1 MTYAAYTQM
10 AQKNIM
16 CECGGVGGGANDK
29 ANETKQVNNETK
41 KVGELKNVPLSIL
54 ATSLSLKL
62 HT

>member
-1 MTYAAYTQM
+1 MQLTL
-10 AQKNIM
+10 KWLRKIL
-16 CECGGVGGGANDK
+16 CVSVVGWGGANDE